1 MIMWFNH
8 ANSNNIYTLQG
19 SASECTLVT
28 LLAARAAALR
38 KLKEKYPDEE
48 DGVLLSKLV
57 AYCSKQVRNS
67 SHYSHFIE
75 CTSSMI

>member
-1 MIMWFNH
+1 MFTVSFDRSLMYEIVIY
-8 ANSNNIYTLQG
+8 SNNLLILQG

-57 AYCSKQVRNS
+57 AYCSKQVRPLLLKS
-67 SHYSHFIE
+67 F
-75 CTSSMI
+75 